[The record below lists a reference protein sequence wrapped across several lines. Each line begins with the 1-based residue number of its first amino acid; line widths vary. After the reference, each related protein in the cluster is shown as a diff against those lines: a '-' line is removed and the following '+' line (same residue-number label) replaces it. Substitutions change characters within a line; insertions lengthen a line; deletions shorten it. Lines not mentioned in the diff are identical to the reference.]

1 MPSETP
7 QDFLCSICNERHIIS
22 TSYSIKVPAAAL
34 AIPKDEA
41 DSRIVI
47 TPDQCVIDQRN
58 FYIRGRI
65 PIPIHGSNGDLAE
78 PFIWGVWV
86 EVSPKNFIRTNELW
100 NTPGRENEPPFPG
113 YLNSEI
119 PIFGATINLKV
130 DVQTQPVGRR
140 PHFFIKDL
148 NHPFASEQ
156 REGISLE
163 RLQEIAEQILHP
175 ETVSPQQ

>member
-1 MPSETP
+1 MPSEAP
-7 QDFLCSICNERHIIS
+7 KDFLCSICTQRHPIS

-34 AIPKDEA
+34 AIPKDEV
-41 DSRIVI
+41 DTRVVI
-47 TPDQCVIDQRN
+47 TPDQCVIDQRD

-65 PIPIHGSNGDLAE
+65 PIPIHGPNGDLPE
-78 PFIWGVWV
+78 PFIWGVWA

-100 NTPGRENEPPFPG
+100 NSPGRESEPPFPG

-119 PIFGATINLKV
+119 PIFGSTINLEV
-130 DVQTQPVGRR
+130 DVQTQPGGRR
-140 PHFFIKDL
+140 PHFFIKDPS
-148 NHPFASEQ
+148 HPLAREQ

-163 RLQEIAEQILHP
+163 RLEEIAEHILHP